1 MLKSMQKTF
10 HMLFPFL
17 VLLSSFKVAL
27 WNCDHYLSGMFSI
40 IFFGPPLVSE
50 GSYKIGSVC
59 PSVCPF
65 AFLPFCPSICP
76 GVFLELHY
84 LFFLNFGIVQQS
96 HVKLCMTELV
106 FPVKFF
112 FPKNWE
118 NGPKKGQKQGFF
130 NWLENLAINFY
141 WIWSVIKIYIMCC
154 VPALIEYLR
163 KFLFLR
169 YGPKCSQPS
178 RLQDFLINHISRINQ
193 WNAWFFT
200 CFLKILECVWSEMG
214 VASLVTGL

>member
-65 AFLPFCPSICP
+65 TFLPFCPSICP
-76 GVFLELHY
+76 GVFLELRH

-96 HVKLCMTELV
+96 HVKLCVTELV

-118 NGPKKGQKQGFF
+118 NGPKKGQKRFF
-130 NWLENLAINFY
+130 QLIGKFGNWFLLNLICDKNLYYVLCSCTNRIFGKVFVPE
-141 WIWSVIKIYIMCC
+141 IWAKMFSAK
-154 VPALIEYLR
+154 
-163 KFLFLR
+163 
-169 YGPKCSQPS
+169 
-178 RLQDFLINHISRINQ
+178 
-193 WNAWFFT
+193 
-200 CFLKILECVWSEMG
+200 
-214 VASLVTGL
+214 